1 MRVNRREF
9 VSGLGALAA
18 QGRAAGLEGAIDAHS
33 HLHHRG
39 RADWREMD
47 RRLVEAADKLG
58 IAQLC
63 CSILPPERPTTLDGF
78 RECNRWLVEAIQRF
92 PGRILGYCFVNPG
105 YVREAREEV
114 RRYVEEHGFM
124 GVKLYNDYK
133 CTEPVLFPLV
143 ETAIELK
150 IPILHHAGHTSWL
163 PSPQPRISDGGDLA
177 ELARRYPEAMLICA
191 HICGGGDWEW
201 TVKAL
206 RNAPTVYLDTSG
218 SVIDEGTVEMATRV
232 LGADRLLFACDM
244 SMTASVGRIRG
255 AAISAQDRAKILSG
269 NMRKIL
275 SRRRG

>member
-1 MRVNRREF
+1 
-9 VSGLGALAA
+9 
-18 QGRAAGLEGAIDAHS
+18 
-33 HLHHRG
+33 
-39 RADWREMD
+39 
-47 RRLVEAADKLG
+47 
-58 IAQLC
+58 
-63 CSILPPERPTTLDGF
+63 
-78 RECNRWLVEAIQRF
+78 
-92 PGRILGYCFVNPG
+92 
-105 YVREAREEV
+105 
-114 RRYVEEHGFM
+114 M

-133 CTEPVLFPLV
+133 CTEPVVFPLV